1 VKIMFGGRSAI
12 VRVLAAGA
20 FVLAGC
26 SGEKTLLAPTGA
38 VLTLVTG
45 ATALSFNGSTAINAR
60 ILTSQG
66 QPAPDGTVVRFA
78 TTLGTVAPV
87 EVVTAAGVATT
98 NFNAGVASGTAIV
111 TASSGSVGGDNGLRI
126 AIGVAAVARVQV
138 TATPPSVPFGGGTSV
153 IAAVAIDASNNPLVG
168 IPVTF
173 STSTG
178 ATIAPA
184 NLKTDPKGIAEAT
197 LTANQRVTVTA
208 TAAAAPS
215 DPGFGSV
222 GTTQGSVVVG
232 ATPQPVPVVTVIAP
246 PNAVAGT
253 PVPFTIGAV
262 PAPMSNTTI
271 TNVSV
276 DFGDGSRV
284 NLGAA
289 SGPAISV
296 QHVFTTGGSYT
307 VSVTATDSGGG
318 TSTAAAVI
326 VVGFTQPSTVRITAD
341 SIVKIPP
348 TAPATTSTVS
358 LVTFTAT
365 LAPATLIGTVYTW
378 TLNDAAGTTTKTT
391 TINQV
396 QGTYTNGTSPTVSV
410 TVTIAGSRQTVD
422 GSLTFIVP

>member
-1 VKIMFGGRSAI
+1 MFVGRSAI
-12 VRVLAAGA
+12 VAVLAIGA
-20 FVLAGC
+20 LVLAGC
-26 SGEKTLLAPTGA
+26 GEKTLLAPTGS

-45 ATALSFNGSTAINAR
+45 ATALSFNGTTAINAR
-60 ILTSQG
+60 ILTSG
-66 QPAPDGTVVRFA
+66 GAPAPDGTLVRFA
-78 TTLGTVAPV
+78 TTLGTVEPV
-87 EVVTAAGVATT
+87 EVPTAAGVAVT

-208 TAAAAPS
+208 TAAAAPG
-215 DPGFGSV
+215 DPGFGAV
-222 GTTQGSVVVG
+222 GSMQGSVVVT
-232 ATPQPVPVVTVIAP
+232 ALPQPVPVVTVLAP

-262 PAPMSNTTI
+262 PAPGSNTAI

-276 DFGDGSRV
+276 DFGDGGRV
-284 NLGAA
+284 NLPG
-289 SGPAISV
+289 GPAISV
-296 QHVFTTGGSYT
+296 QHVYATGGSYIVT
-307 VSVTATDSGGG
+307 VTATDTSGG
-318 TSTAAAVI
+318 TSSAAAVI
-326 VVGFTQPSTVRITAD
+326 VVGFAPPSTVRITAE
-341 SIVKIPP
+341 SAAI
-348 TAPATTSTVS
+348 SGGGF

-365 LAPATLIGTVYTW
+365 LAPPTLIGTSYQWSFGPTT
-378 TLNDAAGTTTKTT
+378 TLNQAQNKYPAMTTTVDVSVVVTLA
-391 TINQV
+391 
-396 QGTYTNGTSPTVSV
+396 GGGTVSGSA
-410 TVTIAGSRQTVD
+410 TIPVQ
-422 GSLTFIVP
+422 

>member
-1 VKIMFGGRSAI
+1 MIEMFARRSHLVVMATVGTLVVSACGGEPT
-12 VRVLAAGA
+12 V
-20 FVLAGC
+20 
-26 SGEKTLLAPTGA
+26 LAPTGA
-38 VLTLVTG
+38 ALTLVAAT
-45 ATALSFNGSTAINAR
+45 TALSFNGTAAVNAR
-60 ILTSQG
+60 ILTSGG
-66 QPAPDGTVVRFA
+66 QPVPDGTMVSFA
-78 TTLGTVAPV
+78 TTLGSIAPV
-87 EVVTAAGVATT
+87 EVPTAAGVATT
-98 NFNAGVASGTAIV
+98 TFTAGVASGTAIV
-111 TASSGSVGGDNGLRI
+111 TASSGAVGGDNGLRI

-138 TATPPSVPFGGGTSV
+138 TATPPTVPFGGGTSV
-153 IAAVAIDASNNPLVG
+153 IAAVAIDANNNPLVG

-178 ATIAPA
+178 GTIAPA
-184 NLKTDPKGIAEAT
+184 AVKTDPKGIAEAT

-208 TAAAAPS
+208 IAAAAPS

-262 PAPMSNTTI
+262 PAPMSNTAI

-326 VVGFTQPSTVRITAD
+326 VVGFQQPATARITAD
-341 SIVKIPP
+341 AVVKIPSP
-348 TAPATTSTVS
+348 STQS
-358 LVTFTAT
+358 LVTLTAT
-365 LAPATLIGTVYTW
+365 LTPASLIGARYEWSFVKVGPPDTS
-378 TLNDAAGTTTKTT
+378 AGSATTTP
-391 TINQV
+391 NQV
-396 QGTYTNGTSPTVSV
+396 QQSLESGTYRV
-410 TVTIAGSRQTVD
+410 TVKVTLVGSGQTVD

>member
-38 VLTLVTG
+38 VLTLATG

-66 QPAPDGTVVRFA
+66 QPAPDGTIVRFA

-111 TASSGSVGGDNGLRI
+111 TANSGSVGGDNGLRI

-138 TATPPSVPFGGGTSV
+138 TATPPTVPFGGGTSV

-184 NLKTDPKGIAEAT
+184 NLKTDPKGIAETT

-222 GTTQGSVVVG
+222 GSTQGSVVVT
-232 ATPQPVPVVTVIAP
+232 ALPQPVPVVTVVAP
-246 PNAVAGT
+246 PNAVAQT

-262 PAPMSNTTI
+262 PAPGSNTTI
-271 TNVSV
+271 SSVLV

-284 NLGAA
+284 NLGAG
-289 SGPAISV
+289 GPAITV
-296 QHVFTTGGSYT
+296 QHVYTTGGSYT
-307 VSVTATDSGGG
+307 VTVTATDSGGG
-318 TSTAAAVI
+318 TATAATVI
-326 VVGFTQPSTVRITAD
+326 TVGFAQPSSVRITAD
-341 SIVKIPP
+341 AIVKIGG
-348 TAPATTSTVS
+348 ASVQS
-358 LVTFTAT
+358 IAT
-365 LAPATLIGTVYTW
+365 LTAALSPATLVGTKYEW
-378 TLNDAAGTTTKTT
+378 TFVRAEDNLTVATPTT
-391 TINQV
+391 TIGQV
-396 QGTYTNGTSPTVSV
+396 HQPLDNTKTYTV
-410 TVTIAGSRQTVD
+410 TVTVTLAGSAQSVT
-422 GSLTFIVP
+422 GSFTFQVP